1 MPTVISQPENTL
13 LNQKHRMACLAVTPV
28 YFLRILSFNEVK
40 HIEQYLASIRVQ
52 TLIDFTVVSN

>member
-1 MPTVISQPENTL
+1 MT
-13 LNQKHRMACLAVTPV
+13 CLAVTPV
-28 YFLRILSFNEVK
+28 NFLRILSFNEVT